1 MTIREIYEKSVE
13 GGYEWLT
20 LLIELIVIEKKV
32 VRFDDT
38 QEVLNLYFKSNNQ
51 MRMNELLF
59 DYREK
64 VKGDW
69 SNGGGSGI

>member
-64 VKGDW
+64 VKGD
-69 SNGGGSGI
+69 